1 MTWKNASALHLRRL
15 FLEGFSVM
23 DIAEPLVSFDADSPA
38 AEARMVLAENGL
50 DLAGVRRAGLV
61 KGYAC
66 SKDLMTG
73 VCGDHVRPFTEDDL
87 VADSEPLVAAI
98 RSLAINQRCFVTVL
112 GRAGA
117 IITLHD
123 LEKPAVRM
131 LLFGMITLVE
141 TLIVRN
147 IRHKFPDD
155 SWKEDFSASRLAK
168 AEELQQER
176 LRRNSPAEL
185 LDCLQFSDKGQ
196 ILLRDPEF
204 LQAAKL
210 PSRREGKKA
219 LKELES
225 LRNNLAHSQAIVPD
239 NWQRIAI
246 FTGRLELLLDWFA
259 TGKLPLGDKS

>member
-1 MTWKNASALHLRRL
+1 MPWKNASTLHLRRL

-38 AEARMVLAENGL
+38 AEARTVLAERSL
-50 DLAGVRRAGLV
+50 DLAGVRCGGLV
-61 KGYAC
+61 EGYARAD
-66 SKDLMTG
+66 DLTTG
-73 VCGDHVRPFTEDDL
+73 VCGDHIQAFTADDL
-87 VADSEPLVAAI
+87 VTDSDPLVAAI

-112 GRAGA
+112 GRPGA

-141 TLIVRN
+141 VLAVRY

-155 SWKEDFSASRLAK
+155 NWKEGFPASRLAK

-176 LRRNSPAEL
+176 LRRNSPAKL

-204 LQAAKL
+204 LQTAKHA
-210 PSRREGKKA
+210 SRREGKKA
-219 LKELES
+219 FKELES

-259 TGKLPLGDKS
+259 AGKLPSGDKS